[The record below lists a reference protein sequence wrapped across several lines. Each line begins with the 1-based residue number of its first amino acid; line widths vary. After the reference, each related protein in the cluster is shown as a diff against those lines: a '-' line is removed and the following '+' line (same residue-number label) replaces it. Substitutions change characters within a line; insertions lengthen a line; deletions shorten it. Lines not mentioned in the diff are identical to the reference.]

1 MGGRFRRA
9 SVLGT
14 FMRDH
19 FFAPAGSEVCALQRY
34 LFIFLSSSFISYHS
48 SFRVRLCGEH
58 GQGYVT

>member
-1 MGGRFRRA
+1 MGDGFRRVN
-9 SVLGT
+9 VLGT

-34 LFIFLSSSFISYHS
+34 LFIFLSSSFIGCHS
-48 SFRVRLCGEH
+48 SFQGEACGEH